1 MDTKTE
7 VNLIFI
13 GILLA
18 LLFILRMINAT
29 GWNNGHCS
37 CGGKWVYQQAVG
49 HRYETTYLY
58 ECDRC
63 GKTIEFYEKY

>member
-1 MDTKTE
+1 MKKIFDWLKRNPCKECKYYIVTNNTCQS
-7 VNLIFI
+7 FI

-49 HRYETTYLY
+49 HRYETT
-58 ECDRC
+58 
-63 GKTIEFYEKY
+63 

>member
-49 HRYETTYLY
+49 HRYETT
-58 ECDRC
+58 
-63 GKTIEFYEKY
+63 